1 MELYFQAWGKF
12 ADFNGRAKRSEYWT
26 FVLINAIVS
35 FLLSF
40 ISPEIGA
47 IFGLLA
53 TIPHISVSVRRLH
66 DINLSGWWGLL
77 FIPIAFPML
86 IVGFIDSKEEKE
98 TNENIKKTLAKAV
111 INHSKELVQDVKP
124 TINNYIEKHTKN
136 DEIVIKNDSKYYDN
150 TIFENINEDELYEQV
165 MIEIEEDR
173 KIKSTW
179 AKAISQSD
187 GDDKKAQSLYIK
199 LRVDFLVQEKKEQIE
214 IEKKRIKEQIEIE
227 KKRIKEQEFI
237 LKQEQE
243 QKNLTEE
250 QKILKKLD
258 SFLSN
263 YSVINKIKINDSHY
277 KIQLSNSPIDLD
289 IFFDGIEWKIN
300 DL

>member
-12 ADFNGRAKRSEYWT
+12 ADFNGRARRSEYWT
-26 FVLINAIVS
+26 FVLINNVIVY

-40 ISPEIGA
+40 ISLEIGV
-47 IFGLLA
+47 IFGLLI
-53 TIPHISVSVRRLH
+53 TIPQISVSVRRLH
-66 DINLSGWWGLL
+66 DINLSGWWALL
-77 FIPIAFPML
+77 FIPIGFPML

-98 TNENIKKTLAKAV
+98 TNENTKKTLAKAV
-111 INHSKELVQDVKP
+111 INHSKELVQEVKP

-136 DEIVIKNDSKYYDN
+136 DEIVIKDDSNK
-150 TIFENINEDELYEQV
+150 ENIVISEDINEDDIYEQV

-179 AKAISQSD
+179 AKALSQSD

-214 IEKKRIKEQIEIE
+214 IEKKRIQ
-227 KKRIKEQEFI
+227 EQEFI
-237 LKQEQE
+237 LKQEE
-243 QKNLTEE
+243 KRLKEE
-250 QKILKKLD
+250 QEKLKEDYSLKKLD

-277 KIQLSNSPIDLD
+277 KIQLSNSPVD
-289 IFFDGIEWKIN
+289 IEIVFDDFEWKIN
-300 DL
+300 N

>member
-26 FVLINAIVS
+26 FVLISGIVS

-47 IFGLLA
+47 IFVLL
-53 TIPHISVSVRRLH
+53 TIIPHISVSVRRLH
-66 DINLSGWWGLL
+66 DINLSGWWALL
-77 FIPIAFPML
+77 FIPTAFPML
-86 IVGFIDSKEEKE
+86 IVGFIDSKEEQE
-98 TNENIKKTLAKAV
+98 INENTKKTLEKAV
-111 INHSKELVQDVKP
+111 INHSKELVQEVKP
-124 TINNYIEKHTKN
+124 TINNYIEKHSRN
-136 DEIVIKNDSKYYDN
+136 DEIVIKNDFKTEDN
-150 TIFENINEDELYEQV
+150 MIFEDVNEDELYEQV

-173 KIKSTW
+173 KVKSTW
-179 AKAISQSD
+179 AKALSQSD

-199 LRVDFLVQEKKEQIE
+199 LRVDILVQEK
-214 IEKKRIKEQIEIE
+214 KEQIEIE

-250 QKILKKLD
+250 QKKLKKLD

-289 IFFDGIEWKIN
+289 IFFDGIEWKI
-300 DL
+300 DK

>member
-26 FVLINAIVS
+26 FVLISGIVS

-40 ISPEIGA
+40 ISPEIEA
-47 IFGLLA
+47 IFVLL
-53 TIPHISVSVRRLH
+53 TIIPHISVSVRRLH
-66 DINLSGWWGLL
+66 DINLSGWWALL
-77 FIPIAFPML
+77 FIPTAFPML
-86 IVGFIDSKEEKE
+86 IVGFIDSKEEQE
-98 TNENIKKTLAKAV
+98 INENTKKTLAKAV
-111 INHSKELVQDVKP
+111 INHSKELVQEVKP
-124 TINNYIEKHTKN
+124 TINNYIEKHSRN
-136 DEIVIKNDSKYYDN
+136 DEIVIKNDFKTEDN
-150 TIFENINEDELYEQV
+150 MIFEDVNEDELYEQV

-173 KIKSTW
+173 KVKSTW
-179 AKAISQSD
+179 AKALSQSD

-199 LRVDFLVQEKKEQIE
+199 LRVDILVQEK
-214 IEKKRIKEQIEIE
+214 KEQIEIE

-250 QKILKKLD
+250 QKKLKKLD

-263 YSVINKIKINDSHY
+263 YSVINKLKINDSHY
-277 KIQLSNSPIDLD
+277 KIKLSNSPINLD
-289 IFFDGIEWKIN
+289 IFFDGIEWKI
-300 DL
+300 DK

>member
-1 MELYFQAWGKF
+1 MELYFQAWRKF

-47 IFGLLA
+47 IIFGLLT

-77 FIPIAFPML
+77 FIPTAFPML

-150 TIFENINEDELYEQV
+150 AIFEDINEDELYEEV

-179 AKAISQSD
+179 AKALSQSD
-187 GDDKKAQSLYIK
+187 GDKDKAESLYIK
-199 LRVDFLVQEKKEQIE
+199 LRVDFLIQEKKEQIE
-214 IEKKRIKEQIEIE
+214 LE

-243 QKNLTEE
+243 QKKQEQEQKNLTEE
-250 QKILKKLD
+250 QKKLKKLD

-263 YSVINKIKINDSHY
+263 YSVINKIKINDAHY

>member
-26 FVLINAIVS
+26 FVLISGIVS

-47 IFGLLA
+47 IFVLL
-53 TIPHISVSVRRLH
+53 TIIPHISVSVRRLH
-66 DINLSGWWGLL
+66 DINLSGWWALL
-77 FIPIAFPML
+77 FIPTAFPML
-86 IVGFIDSKEEKE
+86 IVGFIDSKEEQE
-98 TNENIKKTLAKAV
+98 INENTKKTLAKAV
-111 INHSKELVQDVKP
+111 INHSKELVQEVKP
-124 TINNYIEKHTKN
+124 TINNYIEKHSRN
-136 DEIVIKNDSKYYDN
+136 DEIVIKNDFKTEDN
-150 TIFENINEDELYEQV
+150 MIFEDVNEDELYEQV

-173 KIKSTW
+173 KVKSTW
-179 AKAISQSD
+179 AKALSQSD

-199 LRVDFLVQEKKEQIE
+199 LRVDILVQEK
-214 IEKKRIKEQIEIE
+214 KEQIEIE

-250 QKILKKLD
+250 QKKLKKLD

-289 IFFDGIEWKIN
+289 IFFDGIEWKI
-300 DL
+300 DK